1 MSSSPKS
8 LARMIVALTRTVQG
22 LSRTQQFSRS
32 TITTTQGETRTV
44 GDVLDEATET
54 AGTVEGHNEDLS
66 YLDET
71 TWDALDD
78 IAGQYDFGERQ
89 SDAHFEQWDSTVY
102 AMELTNQLEETL
114 AEAERQRLA
123 AKEVLEAE
131 LAEAQRELNSAK
143 ARVAGINDRL
153 ESTEQTVG
161 GMDTRITKAVN
172 DAADAQVKAVLAQ
185 GLLTVETRAP
195 VAADGQGKKVGA
207 VWMHRTGAALTTLYE
222 WTSLGWVPRPL
233 SEQIIPQVAIGTGT
247 YGLMSGERLEARSVT
262 AEKVLITSGQNELW
276 DPTYTAWNT
285 SAWANP
291 TSGVTGPGGGWD
303 TDFVRP
309 GAAASQR
316 LHQYASGTSNASL
329 YSFMRSGINFANKTN
344 TDRLVYVGNR
354 RGEKLTAYSHWFVDK
369 ALPTGFIELSTQ
381 IYFYNA
387 AGSQV
392 GNTSTGRVS
401 RTNVKIGEWQRVGGT
416 QLTVPATAEYAITR
430 PTAYFTNGTTQ
441 VNDAKFWLG
450 GEELYWA
457 NAGELIVDG
466 SIQSRH
472 TATGFLEALVANISQ
487 AFIRTGHIIDL
498 DVSKLVATNATISQ
512 AVVEKLFADVVVAK
526 LLTVTE
532 KIITRDIIADNAIT
546 GRTIAANAID
556 GMTITGA
563 LMRTAPSGRRIQ
575 LDVNGLRAF
584 NSSGRET
591 ARLMSEANGLE
602 IYSPR
607 GGGIASIG
615 EMPMPGSSS
624 GSTQQ
629 VNVSQPNAQ
638 GINSIVDISAN
649 SAGGAHVMVAGGGGG
664 QASLVADGA
673 KSRLIVDEVLL
684 KGRTLDRNIPMWD
697 VGYFVMNMVANQRR
711 TYTLTWP
718 PGYWKSTPQVVASP
732 NSGAPDVL
740 SPIGVTNI
748 SLTQAVFN
756 MRRTDSTNTGVR
768 YIAMQADV

>member
-8 LARMIVALTRTVQG
+8 LARMIVSLTRTVQG

-32 TITTTQGETRTV
+32 TITTAQGETRTV

-102 AMELTNQLEETL
+102 AMELSTQLEETL
-114 AEAERQRLA
+114 QESEEQRLADKQAVEEELAAARRELESAEARIADARQRL
-123 AKEVLEAE
+123 EA
-131 LAEAQRELNSAK
+131 
-143 ARVAGINDRL
+143 
-153 ESTEQTVG
+153 TEQTVS
-161 GMDTRITKAVN
+161 GMDTRITNAVN
-172 DAADAQVKAVLAQ
+172 EAADAQVKAVLAQ

-222 WTSLGWVPRPL
+222 WTALGWVPRPL
-233 SEQIIPQVAIGTGT
+233 SEQIIPQVAIGSGT

-262 AEKVLITSGQNELW
+262 AEKALIGSGANLMP
-276 DPTYTAWNT
+276 DPRMADAAGWENSQWYQAD
-285 SAWANP
+285 
-291 TSGVTGPGGGWD
+291 GGKDGGGSLRILAAAAQRGAYTGRTAARMKWCPQVVAGG
-303 TDFVRP
+303 TYAVRADFRTSVAFTAAGRLSIYVRWYTEAGVEITPLSSSSNPAGSYPTGAWHTLSGEFTAPEGAARMSVGFFSNSSHNAEIVFSTPVVRP
-309 GAAASQR
+309 M
-316 LHQYASGTSNASL
+316 GT
-329 YSFMRSGINFANKTN
+329 
-344 TDRLVYVGNR
+344 
-354 RGEKLTAYSHWFVDK
+354 
-369 ALPTGFIELSTQ
+369 
-381 IYFYNA
+381 
-387 AGSQV
+387 
-392 GNTSTGRVS
+392 
-401 RTNVKIGEWQRVGGT
+401 
-416 QLTVPATAEYAITR
+416 
-430 PTAYFTNGTTQ
+430 
-441 VNDAKFWLG
+441 
-450 GEELYWA
+450 
-457 NAGELIVDG
+457 GELIVDG